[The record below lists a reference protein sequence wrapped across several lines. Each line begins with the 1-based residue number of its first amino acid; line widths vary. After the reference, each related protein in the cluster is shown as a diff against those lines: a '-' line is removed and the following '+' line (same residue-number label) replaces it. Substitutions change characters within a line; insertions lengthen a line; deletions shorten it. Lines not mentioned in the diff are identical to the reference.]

1 MATSSGGQ
9 LPLSCACLLL
19 LLLLLCSGSAAAAA
33 SSWGSPRRGA
43 ARACGFDG
51 RLEAMEPRQKVQSE
65 AGYIE
70 YFHWFTDADGE
81 LTCAGLFPIRV
92 VVDPQGLLTARYT
105 NAHGLAYVVQG
116 TGVVGFSF
124 PGCPSSAADEQQYRN
139 VHRFQQGDVVAMP
152 AGVRWLYNDGDAPL
166 VLVYVF
172 DTNNDV
178 NQLEPSMRKFLLAG
192 GYGKGT
198 LHFAENIFRGIDA
211 HLLSEAMDVSVE
223 VAERLQSRRDH
234 RGEIVR
240 VDHGL
245 HLHGLPPPSSSFP
258 HHDHHQ
264 SYYAGAGGWDFD
276 GSSSSLCGMEVRR
289 SVEVPGQAGDDEYYN
304 PGAGQVTRLTR
315 RRFPILDVVQMSAAR
330 VDVYPDA
337 VLAPSWNLN
346 GHSALY
352 ALSGR
357 ARVQVASDNGT
368 AVFDG
373 ALRAG
378 QLLVVPQGYL
388 VAGKAQGAEGFQY
401 VSFETNPEPVVSHF
415 AGRRSVLNDLPVDVV
430 AGSYGVSREEAMA
443 LKNNRRHE
451 HGVFAPRTYYHQG
464 RAGCR
469 AQE

>member
-1 MATSSGGQ
+1 MATMAASSGGQ
-9 LPLSCACLLL
+9 LLLSCACLL
-19 LLLLLCSGSAAAAA
+19 LLLLLCSGSAAAA
-33 SSWGSPRRGA
+33 SSWGTPRRGA

-51 RLEAMEPRQKVQSE
+51 RLEAMEPRQKLQSE

-70 YFHWFTDADGE
+70 YYHWFTDADAE

-92 VVDPQGLLTARYT
+92 VVDPRGLLTARYT

-116 TGVVGFSF
+116 SGVVGFSF
-124 PGCPSSAADEQQYRN
+124 PGCPSSAAAAEETYQQHEQPYRN

-172 DTNNDV
+172 DTNNNV

-192 GYGKGT
+192 GYGKGK
-198 LHFAENIFRGIDA
+198 LHFSENVFRGIDA

-223 VAERLQSRRDH
+223 VAERLQNRRDH

-240 VDHGL
+240 VEHGL
-245 HLHGLPPPSSSFP
+245 HFHGLPQQES
-258 HHDHHQ
+258 
-264 SYYAGAGGWDFD
+264 YAGAGGWGFD
-276 GSSSSLCGMEVRR
+276 SSSSLCGMEVRR
-289 SVEVPGQAGDDEYYN
+289 SVEAPGPGQAEEYYN
-304 PGAGQVTRLTR
+304 PGAGRITRLTR

-337 VLAPSWNLN
+337 LLPPSWNLN
-346 GHSALY
+346 AHSALY
-352 ALSGR
+352 ALGGR

-373 ALRAG
+373 VVRAG

-401 VSFETNPEPVVSHF
+401 VSFETSPEPVVSRF
-415 AGRRSVLNDLPVDVV
+415 AGARSVLRDLPVDVV

-451 HGVFAPRTYYHQG
+451 HGVFAPRTYYHQHQG
-464 RAGCR
+464 HAGCR